1 MKKVL
6 KYISFIFFGIIGV
19 LVLLILIN
27 VLFLNNKY
35 KAAIVLSGS
44 MEPKISVNDLVI
56 LKRQNKIH
64 LNDIVLYND
73 DEGKQIMHR
82 IIKIDGNTITTKGDA
97 NNVSDKEITKDQI
110 AGVYVFHIKYVGYI
124 INFFKTPIGLLALL
138 LLIVLILIA
147 PIK

>member
-44 MEPKISVNDLVI
+44 M
-56 LKRQNKIH
+56 
-64 LNDIVLYND
+64 
-73 DEGKQIMHR
+73 
-82 IIKIDGNTITTKGDA
+82 
-97 NNVSDKEITKDQI
+97 
-110 AGVYVFHIKYVGYI
+110 
-124 INFFKTPIGLLALL
+124 
-138 LLIVLILIA
+138 
-147 PIK
+147 